1 MMKKLYIIFLLII
14 PIVGI
19 INAQIA
25 PVVPSSTS
33 IANAAVAAQD
43 DWSAFQNTAA
53 LAHIDKLEIAM
64 QYENH
69 SMIKEMSWKSAQAGI
84 NAKYVNVGVSFSY
97 FGYSL
102 YNEMIAGIGLA
113 RNFGDKFSMGL
124 QFYYYS
130 AYFSMGEENRYRSAL
145 LPQMGISSRIFP
157 NFTVGFNA
165 FNPFQTNIKTTYT
178 EKRIPSIYSIGTNY
192 EFANNLVW
200 LAQIDKEVSSNYR
213 FATGFEYSMLQQLTV
228 KLGAY
233 RTDYLVPCFGVG
245 LHLDHLYFSL
255 NGELH
260 PQLGLNTMA
269 NLKYRF

>member
-1 MMKKLYIIFLLII
+1 MKKFIYIFLLIYPAI
-14 PIVGI
+14 GN

-25 PVVPSSTS
+25 PIVPSSTS
-33 IANAAVAAQD
+33 IANASVAVQN

-53 LAHIDKLEIAM
+53 LAHIDKLELAM

-69 SMIKEMSWKSAQAGI
+69 SMVKEMSWKSAQAGI
-84 NAKYVNVGVSFSY
+84 NAKYVNIGVSFSY

-113 RNFGDKFSMGL
+113 RNFSDKFSMGL
-124 QFYYYS
+124 QFNYYS
-130 AYFSMGEENRYRSAL
+130 AYFSGGEENRYRSAL
-145 LPQMGISSRIFP
+145 LPQMGISSRLFP
-157 NFTVGFNA
+157 NFTVGFHA
-165 FNPFQTNIKTTYT
+165 FNPFQTNIKTDLT

-192 EFANNLVW
+192 EFAKNLAW
-200 LAQIDKEVSSNYR
+200 LTQIDKEVSSNYR
-213 FATGFEYSMLQQLTV
+213 LATGFEYTMLQQLTV

-233 RTDYLVPCFGVG
+233 RMDYLVPCFGVG
-245 LHLDHLYFSL
+245 LHLGQLHFDL

-269 NLKYRF
+269 RLKYRF